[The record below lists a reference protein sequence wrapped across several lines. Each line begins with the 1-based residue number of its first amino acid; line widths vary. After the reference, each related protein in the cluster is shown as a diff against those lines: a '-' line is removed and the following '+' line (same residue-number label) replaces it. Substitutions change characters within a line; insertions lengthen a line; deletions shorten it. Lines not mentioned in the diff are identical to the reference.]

1 MQQEVVMM
9 HKGIRGWEERTRGFT
24 LIELLKAE
32 NELAETT
39 SEEAPR
45 TSD

>member
-1 MQQEVVMM
+1 MM
-9 HKGIRGWEERTRGFT
+9 HKGIRGSEERTRGFT
-24 LIELLKAE
+24 IIEVLKAE

-39 SEEAPR
+39 SEEAPL